1 VRGAIAGIALVF
13 VCALG
18 FLTVYVTVRN
28 GPDILTVASVIVLG
42 LLGFGILGA
51 LGEPPDRRR

>member
-1 VRGAIAGIALVF
+1 MRGALAGIALVF

-18 FLTVYVTVRN
+18 FLTVYVAVRS
-28 GPDILTVASVIVLG
+28 GPDILTVLSVIVLA

-51 LGEPPDRRR
+51 LSEPPDRRR